1 MALYAFGSLSLCCVP
16 INLSA
21 KSLCT
26 SNKPVVSGPAA
37 AVLVK

>member
-1 MALYAFGSLSLCCVP
+1 MLLDRSHCALVCCVP
-16 INLSA
+16 IDLSA
-21 KSLCT
+21 KSRCT